1 MIGTVTKQPNEN
13 FPISVDFTRRLKSPE
28 VLNNAAITS
37 RKVADGSDSSSA
49 LLSGATFTGAIA
61 QVRLIAGGTTGD
73 DHVVQFRVTTST
85 GNVYECEVG
94 LALRE
99 E

>member
-28 VLNNAAITS
+28 TLNAVAITS
-37 RKVADGSDSSSA
+37 RKVADGSDSNA

-73 DHVVQFRVTTST
+73 DHIVQFRVTTST
-85 GNVYECEVG
+85 GNVYEAEIG